1 MEVPRLHPRG
11 CVVNPE
17 LTEARRRIRDL
28 IWSWDRAGR
37 VSDANALERALDIID
52 AVDREAR
59 EDGDQELVA

>member
-1 MEVPRLHPRG
+1 M
-11 CVVNPE
+11 NPE